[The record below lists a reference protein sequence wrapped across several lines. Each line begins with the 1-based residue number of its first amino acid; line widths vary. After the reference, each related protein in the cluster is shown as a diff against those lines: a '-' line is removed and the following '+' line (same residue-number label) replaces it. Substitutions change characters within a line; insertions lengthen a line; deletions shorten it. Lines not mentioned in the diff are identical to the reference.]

1 MYDGEKYKIGR
12 GVNSLTTL
20 SGEKT
25 GDMQK
30 IKIVEGMDLYQ
41 DDIRNTFTDSYVG
54 KYVNDY
60 DHKQMFVAA
69 VQAYQA
75 ELAGDVLDA
84 GYGNTAAVDAEAQ
97 KKYLQEKGQDISQ
110 MTETEILTAN
120 TGSQVFIVS
129 NVKFV
134 DAMEDL
140 QMTVNM

>member
-1 MYDGEKYKIGR
+1 
-12 GVNSLTTL
+12 
-20 SGEKT
+20 
-25 GDMQK
+25 
-30 IKIVEGMDLYQ
+30 
-41 DDIRNTFTDSYVG
+41 
-54 KYVNDY
+54 
-60 DHKQMFVAA
+60 MFVAA

>member
-1 MYDGEKYKIGR
+1 M
-12 GVNSLTTL
+12 
-20 SGEKT
+20 
-25 GDMQK
+25 
-30 IKIVEGMDLYQ
+30 
-41 DDIRNTFTDSYVG
+41 
-54 KYVNDY
+54 
-60 DHKQMFVAA
+60 
-69 VQAYQA
+69 
-75 ELAGDVLDA
+75 
-84 GYGNTAAVDAEAQ
+84 DAEAQ

>member
-1 MYDGEKYKIGR
+1 MQ
-12 GVNSLTTL
+12 STT
-20 SGEKT
+20 
-25 GDMQK
+25 
-30 IKIVEGMDLYQ
+30 
-41 DDIRNTFTDSYVG
+41 
-54 KYVNDY
+54 
-60 DHKQMFVAA
+60 
-69 VQAYQA
+69 
-75 ELAGDVLDA
+75 DA
-84 GYGNTAAVDAEAQ
+84 KA

>member
-1 MYDGEKYKIGR
+1 
-12 GVNSLTTL
+12 
-20 SGEKT
+20 
-25 GDMQK
+25 
-30 IKIVEGMDLYQ
+30 MDLYQ
-41 DDIRNTFTDSYVG
+41 DDIRNTFTDSYVW